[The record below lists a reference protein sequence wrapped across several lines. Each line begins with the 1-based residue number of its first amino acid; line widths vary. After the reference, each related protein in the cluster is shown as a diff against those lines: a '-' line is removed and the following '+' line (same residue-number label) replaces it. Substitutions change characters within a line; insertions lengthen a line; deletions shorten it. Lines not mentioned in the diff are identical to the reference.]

1 MKLTKRQLRKIIKE
15 EKSKLMELDRG
26 GFEDL
31 ESPMEAEV
39 ALSRAARVLAK
50 MGYDFQ
56 DICDVVNDA
65 LSGPDM

>member
-15 EKSKLMELDRG
+15 EKALLEMVELRG
-26 GFEDL
+26 DFTGDQA
-31 ESPMEAEV
+31 MEAEV
-39 ALSRAARVLAK
+39 VLSRAARTLYD

-56 DICDVVNDA
+56 AICDVVNDA